1 MTTASSQETIAAI
14 ATAPGEAGIAIVRI
28 SGPEAL
34 RVADALVRTRPA
46 PSQAVPRCVLHGHVH
61 GRGEDAPIDEVL
73 VLVFRAP
80 HSYTREDV
88 VEIQGHGGRA
98 VAARILRATLDAGA
112 RLAEPGEFTRRA
124 FLNGRLDLLQAEA
137 VGDLIHAQ
145 SDRAASGAIRQ
156 LDGCLS
162 ILYNDIYDLL
172 ICTNSDLEASIDF
185 SQEELP
191 ETIPVEIRR
200 RIDDA
205 RARLE
210 NLLSTWHDGHLLR
223 EGALVVIAGEP
234 NAGKSTLMNQLLG
247 RDRSIVTP
255 IPGTTRDTIE
265 EGLTIRG
272 ILVRLVD
279 TAGLREIDCPIE
291 QEGIRRATGMVARAD
306 LTLLMLDG
314 SVPLSAENKER
325 LERSDPGTTLAILNK
340 RDLGCRV
347 EPGMLPGGL
356 TALPVSLL
364 SPADVELV
372 RAAIAEALALHADDT
387 AQVTIS
393 ERHKVSTE
401 AALEAVKEAGAL
413 MERTDVDGSLLAA
426 QALRVAL
433 QELGAVTGREYAT
446 ELLDRIFS
454 RFCIGK

>member
-1 MTTASSQETIAAI
+1 MTTASNPDTIAAI
-14 ATAPGEAGIAIVRI
+14 ATAPGAAGVAIVRI

-34 RVADALVRTRPA
+34 RVADALITGPVP
-46 PSQAVPRCVLHGHVH
+46 PSAAEARHAFLAHVH
-61 GRGEDAPIDEVL
+61 GRKAAESIDEVL
-73 VLVFRAP
+73 VLIFRAP

-98 VAARILRATLDAGA
+98 VAARLLRATLEAGA
-112 RLAEPGEFTRRA
+112 RLADPGEFTRRA

-145 SDRAASGAIRQ
+145 SERAAAGAMRQ
-156 LDGCLS
+156 LDGSLS
-162 ILYNDIYDLL
+162 VLYRDIYDLL
-172 ICTNSDLEASIDF
+172 ICTNADLEASIDF

-191 ETIPVEIRR
+191 ETIPANIRR

-210 NLLSTWHDGHLLR
+210 SLLATWHDGHLLR

-234 NAGKSTLMNQLLG
+234 NAGKSTLMNELLG

-279 TAGLREIDCPIE
+279 TAGLRAIDCPIE

-325 LERSDPGTTLAILNK
+325 LERSDPKATLAILNK
-340 RDLGCRV
+340 RDLGCWV
-347 EPGMLPGGL
+347 EPGMLPPGL

-364 SPADVELV
+364 NPADVELV
-372 RAAIAEALALHADDT
+372 RVVIADVLALRADDT
-387 AQVTIS
+387 PQVTIS
-393 ERHKVSTE
+393 ERHKTSTE
-401 AALEAVKEAGAL
+401 AALAAVKEAGSL